1 MDKAT
6 AEVLNLKIKKTMEN
20 LRKNNMEAYCCE
32 NAEQARE
39 LFKTLVKPGDTVSHG
54 GSETLRQ
61 LGIVEMLKS
70 GDYNYLD
77 RSRPGITRD
86 EVEEIY
92 RKTYSADVYLTSS
105 NAVTENGELYNVDGN
120 SNRVSAILYGPKSV
134 VVFVG
139 VNKLVRNI
147 DEAITRVK
155 TIAAPAN
162 TLRLSCDTPCGK
174 TGECISL
181 KKDKPFLTD
190 GCACEQRICC
200 NYAVSAQQR
209 QKNRIKVVIIK
220 EQLGY

>member
-1 MDKAT
+1 MDNAI
-6 AEVLNLKIKKTMEN
+6 AEVLDIKIKKTLEN
-20 LRKNNMEAYCCE
+20 LKKNNMEPYCCE
-32 NAEQARE
+32 NAEQARK
-39 LFKTLVKPGDTVSHG
+39 LFKTLVNPGDTVSHG
-54 GSETLRQ
+54 GSETLKQ
-61 LGIVEMLKS
+61 LGITEMLKN

-77 RSRPGITRD
+77 RNRPGITRD

-92 RKTYSADVYLTSS
+92 RKTYFADVYLTSS

-139 VNKLVRNI
+139 VNKLVRDI

-155 TIAAPAN
+155 AIAAPAN
-162 TLRLSCDTPCGK
+162 TLRLRCDTPCSK

-181 KKDKPFLTD
+181 KKDKAFLTD

-220 EQLGY
+220 ENLGY